1 MPKLL
6 ADFLQ
11 EQQEP
16 FALEAYLLER
26 GCSRRIDNPNCSHFL
41 KGVFS
46 QFMVVANADRK
57 VEGNGVR
64 EKVNAAGDGVS
75 AASSGTTLFN
85 SCSHCLLEGEVELI
99 NSLSSIA

>member
-16 FALEAYLLER
+16 FALEAYLVER
-26 GCSRRIDNPNCSHFL
+26 GCSRRIDARCSMHNPNCSHFL

-46 QFMVVANADRK
+46 HFMVDRK
-57 VEGNGVR
+57 LEANGGR
-64 EKVNAAGDGVS
+64 QRANAAGDG
-75 AASSGTTLFN
+75 SSTPFFN
-85 SCSHCLLEGEVELI
+85 SCSDKCGDCLLEGEVELI
-99 NSLSSIA
+99 N